1 MESEMK
7 LYGSTTSP
15 YVRRIRLYLASQ
27 NISEQD
33 YEFINLDIFSAMGRE
48 QLKKDNPTLKVP
60 YLVDQSTQVFDSRI
74 IHRYLSEKY
83 KNIPLTWQQEN
94 ILTLIDAANDS
105 LVSLLLSQRSGF
117 DTQQDI
123 LFFNL
128 QNERVESIFKVID
141 QYAAQGIFKQW
152 HYLSICLFCL
162 IDWIEFRQ
170 LYDLSKY
177 THFVDFIYQAKQQPM
192 ITMTDPR

>member
-1 MESEMK
+1 MK

-15 YVRRIRLYLASQ
+15 YVRRIRLYLASLHKTA
-27 NISEQD
+27 QD
-33 YEFINLDIFSAMGRE
+33 YQFINLDIFSKQGRE

-60 YLVDQSTQVFDSRI
+60 YLTDGNIQLFDSRI
-74 IHRYLSEKY
+74 IQRYLAEKY
-83 KNIPLTWQQEN
+83 QKAPLTWPQEN

-117 DTQQDI
+117 NTQQDI

-128 QNERVESIFKVID
+128 QNERVTSTFNVLE
-141 QYAAQGIFKQW
+141 QYVEQGVFDKW

-162 IDWIEFRQ
+162 LDWVAFRQ
-170 LYDLSKY
+170 LYDLSSY
-177 THFVDFIYQAKQQPM
+177 THFARFIEQAKTHNM
-192 ITMTDPR
+192 IDETDPR